1 MAYPFIVFVRC
12 VIVMGV
18 SRVGRVPM
26 LREIIVVDFWKYALF
41 AVTLH
46 VDKNNNTHI
55 IDEQRKI
62 GKVCR
67 S

>member
-1 MAYPFIVFVRC
+1 MAYPFIAFVMC
-12 VIVMGV
+12 VIVMGIG
-18 SRVGRVPM
+18 RVGRVPM

>member
-1 MAYPFIVFVRC
+1 
-12 VIVMGV
+12 MGIG
-18 SRVGRVPM
+18 RVGRVPM

>member
-1 MAYPFIVFVRC
+1 MVYPFIAFVR
-12 VIVMGV
+12 
-18 SRVGRVPM
+18 RVTDTCISGFGTVPM
-26 LREIIVVDFWKYALF
+26 LREIIAVDFWKYALF